1 LVFVSS
7 FWRWYAVIAIVQC
20 AFTGAASAYSAIGSK
35 WPQPGGLNSPITLT
49 YSYQNMFDGGLRG
62 PGAVPGSDGM
72 YEPNGPPLS
81 NILIRDSIEE
91 ALGLWTEVVPIHFV
105 EVFDNGL
112 AYGAS
117 HATYGQIRFRHVDIN
132 GNDPAPP
139 APPVAKA
146 QAYYPST
153 GVLGGDVEFDH
164 GDPWQEVGTQ
174 PIPDILGATIHE
186 LGHSLGLGH
195 SNFDEAAMYWIF
207 NRFSG
212 IGTGQIYA
220 DDIAGIRSIYGT
232 GTGSVT
238 PLVGTWPDRPRL
250 PNSSDGSRFI
260 FSSVPSGQWF
270 DPVVV
275 SGLRFV
281 ADPGTLFAQIA
292 EFPTGFAPL
301 TLTVDGNVLGT
312 FVGGQSFSFA
322 SFPGGGV
329 SQFEITGVDPFDN
342 TIELLGLP
350 LKLTFTTS
358 TGSFVTVAIPEPATQ
373 LLLITTMVGLGGVS
387 RRRR

>member
-1 LVFVSS
+1 MFGSRFCRS
-7 FWRWYAVIAIVQC
+7 CAVIAMVQF
-20 AFTGAASAYSAIGSK
+20 AFAGAAGAYSLIGTK

-81 NILIRDSIEE
+81 NTLIRDSIEE
-91 ALGLWTEVVPIHFV
+91 ALGVWSEVVPIHFV

-117 HATYGQIRFRHVDIN
+117 NATYGQIRFRHVDIN

-139 APPVAKA
+139 ALPVAKA

-164 GDPWQEVGTQ
+164 GDPWQEIGTQ

-212 IGTGQIYA
+212 IGTGQIYP
-220 DDIAGIRSIYGT
+220 DDIAGIHAVYGT
-232 GTGSVT
+232 GVGSVT

-260 FSSVPSGQWF
+260 FSSVPSGQWY

-281 ADPGTLFAQIA
+281 ADPGTLFSQIV
-292 EFPTGFAPL
+292 EFPAGFAPL
-301 TLTVDGNVLGT
+301 TLTVDGNVQGT

-322 SFPGGGV
+322 SFAGGGV
-329 SQFEITGVDPFDN
+329 SEFQITGVDPLDN

-350 LKLTFTTS
+350 LKLAFTTPM
-358 TGSFVTVAIPEPATQ
+358 GSFVTTAIPEPATI
-373 LLLITTMVGLGGVS
+373 LLLFTAMLAIGS
-387 RRRR
+387 ARRRHR